1 MFHRGFE
8 WKRGDM
14 QKQIA
19 GRVTS
24 SGVRIPQR
32 AFPSEGVRI
41 VNMWKRGVSG
51 DVYSEVSVG
60 KADLK
65 PCPIE
70 CCLVKVGGEGAVSFV

>member
-1 MFHRGFE
+1 MEKRRYAEADCRKSDFFWGENPLKSFPFRGRQDRE
-8 WKRGDM
+8 YVE
-14 QKQIA
+14 A
-19 GRVTS
+19 
-24 SGVRIPQR
+24 
-32 AFPSEGVRI
+32 
-41 VNMWKRGVSG
+41 GVSG